1 MRISDW
7 SSDVCSSDLY
17 SVDTRSEAERN
28 ALRRAEADHDGIARL
43 DGRCY
48 VVSPAL
54 ATGRRQPQFRMRKI
68 IGGSLGAEHQS
79 LFHVEVD
86 SGSSPPF
93 SAGLA
98 PVILFVGR
106 GAGTIEVSG
115 RNFYVFQGGGLPW
128 PPKRE

>member
-1 MRISDW
+1 
-7 SSDVCSSDLY
+7 
-17 SVDTRSEAERN
+17 
-28 ALRRAEADHDGIARL
+28 
-43 DGRCY
+43 
-48 VVSPAL
+48 
-54 ATGRRQPQFRMRKI
+54 MRKI

-98 PVILFVGR
+98 HVILFVGR

-115 RNFYVFQGGGLPW
+115 RNFAVLKGDGLHVRPNDCLRVASSAGCQLFVSSL
-128 PPKRE
+128 PRPDTPTPVTLPTPNSNTHFTPLYGALP

>member
-1 MRISDW
+1 
-7 SSDVCSSDLY
+7 
-17 SVDTRSEAERN
+17 
-28 ALRRAEADHDGIARL
+28 
-43 DGRCY
+43 
-48 VVSPAL
+48 
-54 ATGRRQPQFRMRKI
+54 MRKI

-98 PVILFVGR
+98 HVILFVGR

-115 RNFYVFQGGGLPW
+115 RNFDVLQGDGLHVRPNEW
-128 PPKRE
+128 FRVASSAGCQLFVSTLPRLETLTRGTSPTANFATTFTDRIRCLDQAFSAKLVTRNFHKWKKV

>member
-1 MRISDW
+1 
-7 SSDVCSSDLY
+7 
-17 SVDTRSEAERN
+17 
-28 ALRRAEADHDGIARL
+28 
-43 DGRCY
+43 
-48 VVSPAL
+48 
-54 ATGRRQPQFRMRKI
+54 MRKI

-98 PVILFVGR
+98 HVILFVGR

-115 RNFYVFQGGGLPW
+115 RNFDVLQGDGLHVRPNEWFRVASSAGCQRSEEHTSELQSLMRISYAVFC
-128 PPKRE
+128 